1 MTLEIRM
8 LHPSLCHVGGAEI
21 LMVEQAALFS
31 KLGAGVRIRTFAYD
45 EGRWSS
51 RVGTIPVDALTAR
64 VPGRRPP
71 SVPRSPVD
79 RRMAWLLDDL
89 SGVDLAIAHNYPT
102 SSALGAALEPRLRIW
117 YCHEPPRFLYPDEVS
132 PFLRTNAGRAPT
144 RHGPRYYGKS
154 MKSWFGL
161 LPLVGRRNA
170 RRKAA
175 DRRGIRGLGG
185 IWANSEY
192 TRDNVRCVYGELDV
206 EVVYPMIDFPS
217 TVARSGLP
225 RGGLTILTLTR
236 LEWVKNLDTLLEG
249 FARFRER
256 DDPRSEL
263 HIVGEGPVKRPL
275 AELARRLGLSRAV
288 HFHGFLSEA
297 RVSELAS
304 RCHVFACLPLD
315 EPFGMVF
322 PEAIARGLLV
332 LGPDHGG
339 PFEILD
345 GGKLGEVVDALN
357 PDAIAEGF
365 SRLGRLSD
373 AEADRRRSEALVA
386 ARQRFSREA
395 TAARMSSLLARHGV
409 RF

>member
-1 MTLEIRM
+1 
-8 LHPSLCHVGGAEI
+8 
-21 LMVEQAALFS
+21 MVEQARLMS
-31 KLGAGVRIRTFAYD
+31 GLGAAVRIRTFAYD
-45 EGRWSS
+45 RERWTA
-51 RVGTIPVDALTAR
+51 RVGPVPVDFLKAR

-89 SGVDLAIAHNYPT
+89 SGADLAIAHNYPA

-117 YCHEPPRFLYPDEVS
+117 YCHEPPRFLYPEEVS
-132 PFLRTNAGRAPT
+132 PFLARNAARAPSG
-144 RHGPRYYGKS
+144 HGPRYYGQS
-154 MKSWFGL
+154 MTSWFGA
-161 LPLVGRRNA
+161 LPLIGRRSA
-170 RRKAA
+170 GRKAG
-175 DRRGIRGLGG
+175 DRRGIQGLSA

-192 TRDNVRCVYGELDV
+192 TRDNVRRVYGSLEV
-206 EVVYPMIDFPS
+206 EVVYPTIAFPTTS
-217 TVARSGLP
+217 TSRAGLP
-225 RGGLTILTLTR
+225 REGLKVLTLTR

-249 FARFRER
+249 FARFRLR
-256 DDPRSEL
+256 DDPRAEL
-263 HIVGEGPVKRPL
+263 NIVGEGAAKASL
-275 AELARRLGLSRAV
+275 IAQAKRLGLAEAV
-288 HFHGFLSEA
+288 RFHGFLGDA
-297 RVSELAS
+297 QVFELS
-304 RCHVFACLPLD
+304 LRCQVFACVPLD

-322 PEAIARGLLV
+322 AEAMARGLLV

-373 AEADRRRSEALVA
+373 AEADRRRSQALAA

-395 TAARMSSLLARHGV
+395 TATRMSSLLARHGV